1 MKLPSFLFFTALM
14 MGQSAMA
21 IEEPAF
27 KVLVKADSFEVRQYV
42 PVLIAE
48 TLVDG
53 DMDEA
58 SNKGFRKIA
67 DYIFGNNRAPQTG
80 GSAKIA
86 MTAPVTVEPQSEKIA
101 MTAPVTLS
109 ATTADLS
116 KAKQW
121 RVHFVMPA
129 QYTIHTIAQ
138 PNNPEVTL
146 KEVPGKF
153 FAVNNYT
160 GFNTSAKVQSK
171 TDELMAWLQQ
181 KNIKVLG
188 SPQLSRY
195 DPPWTLPMFRRNEI
209 MIEVEA
215 VH

>member
-1 MKLPSFLFFTALM
+1 MTLRAFFLFSALM

-27 KVLVKADSFEVRQYV
+27 KVLLKTDSFEVRQYA
-42 PVLIAE
+42 PILIAE
-48 TLVDG
+48 TVVEG

-67 DYIFGNNRAPQTG
+67 DYIFGNNRASTTG

-101 MTAPVTLS
+101 MTAPVTVS
-109 ATTADLS
+109 STSADLS
-116 KAKQW
+116 SAKQW
-121 RVHFVMPA
+121 RVHFVMPSK
-129 QYTIHTIAQ
+129 YSISNIPQ
-138 PNNPEVTL
+138 PNNPDVKL

-160 GFNTSAKVQSK
+160 GFNTSAKIQSK
-171 TDELMAWLQQ
+171 TDELLAWLQQ

-215 VH
+215 IQ